1 MNKNILLTL
10 IVLVFFSTWLN
21 SALAYA
27 SFSKA
32 LNVYPKSVIAAPNT
46 IWVPDNYTTIQEAIN
61 MANEG
66 ETILVEAGT
75 YYEHV
80 IVNKP
85 LSLVGENKQDTII
98 DGSGAETI
106 VNIIASNITLSGFTI
121 QNGGLGI
128 YLWGSSNN
136 VISGNDVSNNGHGIY
151 LSYSGDNVVSGNNV
165 SENEHGIYLE
175 GSSYNTL
182 TGNDA
187 SNNGHGIYLSYSG
200 DNVVS
205 GNNVSENEHGIYLEG
220 SSYNTL
226 TGNDAS
232 NNNGYGIRL
241 YHSGS
246 NVLSGNDA
254 SNNGYG
260 IYVDDS
266 DNNIFSGNVLPNNE
280 YGIHLSYSGSN
291 VLSGNDASNNGYGI
305 YLWGSSNNVISGND
319 VSNNGHGIYL
329 SYSGDNVVSGN
340 NVSENEHGIYLW
352 GSSNNIFFQN
362 NFINCTEPS
371 SSIASVDSWDNGVE
385 GNYWSDY
392 NGTDTDWDG
401 INDTPYHISE
411 NSRDNYPLM
420 ARFLQF
426 NIVAENQSYRITT
439 VCNFTISDFQCYYD
453 LDAKTNAVSFN
464 VNSTGDKGFCRIS
477 IPHALI
483 DPPFKVRIDSRP
495 PSYSKK
501 VYANGTH
508 TWLYFAY
515 DHSEHEV
522 TIVHTPPSEQLLWSQ
537 WSIIG
542 LAITVA
548 ILFLIGVRYY
558 RLFNK
563 QKKVIEAYEREVGS
577 FPVSHEE
584 RARMRFVKD
593 VIEREEKLEKFKA
606 KYGIK
611 IQPANTLTDVMEKL
625 GVQKES

>member
-121 QNGGLGI
+121 QNGGL
-128 YLWGSSNN
+128 
-136 VISGNDVSNNGHGIY
+136 
-151 LSYSGDNVVSGNNV
+151 
-165 SENEHGIYLE
+165 
-175 GSSYNTL
+175 
-182 TGNDA
+182 
-187 SNNGHGIYLSYSG
+187 
-200 DNVVS
+200 
-205 GNNVSENEHGIYLEG
+205 
-220 SSYNTL
+220 
-226 TGNDAS
+226 
-232 NNNGYGIRL
+232 
-241 YHSGS
+241 
-246 NVLSGNDA
+246 
-254 SNNGYG
+254 
-260 IYVDDS
+260 
-266 DNNIFSGNVLPNNE
+266 
-280 YGIHLSYSGSN
+280 
-291 VLSGNDASNNGYGI
+291 GI